1 MTAVPSTEAV
11 DDGFDP
17 IIHPPN
23 RLRICAVLDRS
34 GEFEFGAIRDLVG
47 VSDSV
52 LSKQLAVLMDAGYV
66 KQRRA
71 IRETRQR
78 VWLSLTP
85 AGQAAFRGHVA
96 ALQAIVRK

>member
-1 MTAVPSTEAV
+1 MTAAPQAGPV

-17 IIHPPN
+17 VIHPPN

-34 GEFEFGAIRDLVG
+34 GEFEFSAIRDLVG

-52 LSKQLAVLMDAGYV
+52 LSKQLAVLMEAGYV

-85 AGQAAFRGHVA
+85 AGQQAFRGHVA
-96 ALQAIVRK
+96 ALQAIVQQ